1 MKKLRYLI
9 AAALIAGSMAV
20 CAGAVRTV
28 TPQEALQ
35 SSIAQVQ
42 QQWQNENDKSMYFI
56 DGDGYGGYASP
67 LVPSKNLYTISLDID
82 GYIKYGF
89 LDGVVNIE
97 TGEMV
102 IPLEYDT
109 IDVLADNKILLSKEI
124 LGKEHCSDFYLSDEN
139 GNITPM
145 DLPVEGTC
153 MSVSDEGYFF
163 VGIYAKRPLT
173 DVIYYQE
180 PTTIQYDIPKL
191 VLFDENMNMLRNDID
206 GGVAISTPV
215 FHNGLMAIQTD
226 STLWEG
232 SVKGAYGNGKYGL
245 IDRAGKFVSKNDFDK
260 LDWQDNR
267 YIGKRGTKLYLVDKE
282 GGETELPSDIDKYGA
297 SWLDKYSTWARPD
310 VAAAHEHGLGSNFY
324 YPRLDIT
331 RVDFCELVVDLY
343 RKLNPE
349 MDSAPKNILDTAF
362 SDCEDENV
370 AVAAAL
376 GIVTGYE
383 DGTFRPYAFIT
394 REEAATML
402 DRLYKSLGGT
412 ETAKSSRQYADDAQF
427 GDWSRDSIYT
437 MQNIGIMKGEENNE
451 FHPDGGY
458 TGEQAIVTIER
469 MYNQLAQ

>member
-1 MKKLRYLI
+1 MKKLRFLI

-180 PTTIQYDIPKL
+180 LTTIQYDIPKL
-191 VLFDENMNMLRNDID
+191 VLFDENMNMLRDDID

-215 FHNGLMAIQTD
+215 FHNGLMAIQTE

-245 IDRAGKFVSKNDFDK
+245 MDKTGKDIGKNDFDGI
-260 LDWQDNR
+260 DWRDNR
-267 YIGKRGTKLYLVDKE
+267 YIGWRGTKFYFLDGTGNEV
-282 GGETELPSDIDKYGA
+282 ELPANADE
-297 SWLDKYSTWARPD
+297 YSAWAQD
-310 VAAAHEHGLGSNFY
+310 AVVALRNHSLGSGYY

-343 RKLNPE
+343 RKMNPE
-349 MDSAPKNILDTAF
+349 MNSAPKNILDTVFA
-362 SDCEDENV
+362 DYEDNNV
-370 AVAAAL
+370 AVVAAL
-376 GIVTGYE
+376 VIVTGYE

-412 ETAKSSRQYADDAQF
+412 ETAESSRPYADDAQF

-451 FHPDGGY
+451 FHPYGGY

-469 MYNQLAQ
+469 MYNRLTQ

>member
-9 AAALIAGSMAV
+9 AAALIVGSMAV

-173 DVIYYQE
+173 DVIYYQK

-191 VLFDENMNMLRNDID
+191 VLFDENMNMLRDDID

-215 FHNGLMAIQTD
+215 FHNGLMAIQTG

-245 IDRAGKFVSKNDFDK
+245 IDKTGKFVSKNDFDK

-310 VAAAHEHGLGSNFY
+310 VAAAHEHGLGSNFH

-331 RVDFCELVVDLY
+331 RVDFCKLAVNLY
-343 RKLNPE
+343 SKMSSVPE
-349 MDSAPKNILDTAF
+349 NIPDEAF

-402 DRLYKSLGGT
+402 DRLYKSLGGA
-412 ETAKSSRQYADDAQF
+412 ETAESSRQYADDAQF

>member
-67 LVPSKNLYTISLDID
+67 LVPSKDLYTISLDID

-191 VLFDENMNMLRNDID
+191 VLFDENMNMLRDDID

-215 FHNGLMAIQTD
+215 FHNGLMAIQTG

-245 IDRAGKFVSKNDFDK
+245 IDKTGKFVSKNDFDK

-331 RVDFCELVVDLY
+331 RVDFCELAVNLY
-343 RKLNPE
+343 SKMSSVPE
-349 MDSAPKNILDTAF
+349 NIPDAAF

-402 DRLYKSLGGT
+402 DRLYKSLGGA
-412 ETAKSSRQYADDAQF
+412 ETAESSRQYADDAQF

>member
-1 MKKLRYLI
+1 
-9 AAALIAGSMAV
+9 
-20 CAGAVRTV
+20 
-28 TPQEALQ
+28 
-35 SSIAQVQ
+35 
-42 QQWQNENDKSMYFI
+42 
-56 DGDGYGGYASP
+56 
-67 LVPSKNLYTISLDID
+67 
-82 GYIKYGF
+82 
-89 LDGVVNIE
+89 
-97 TGEMV
+97 MV

-191 VLFDENMNMLRNDID
+191 VLFDENMNMLRDDID

-215 FHNGLMAIQTD
+215 FHNGLMAIQTG

-245 IDRAGKFVSKNDFDK
+245 IDKNGKDIGKNDFDGI
-260 LDWQDNR
+260 DWRDNR
-267 YIGKRGTKLYLVDKE
+267 YIGWRGKTLYYLDGT
-282 GGETELPSDIDKYGA
+282 GGEVELPANAGE
-297 SWLDKYSTWARPD
+297 YSAWAKPEVEEARQ
-310 VAAAHEHGLGSNFY
+310 HSLTLGGFH

-331 RVDFCELVVDLY
+331 RVDFCELAVNLY
-343 RKLNPE
+343 SKMSSVPE
-349 MDSAPKNILDTAF
+349 NIPDEAF

-394 REEAATML
+394 REEAAAML

-412 ETAKSSRQYADDAQF
+412 ETAEGSKQYADDAQF
-427 GDWSRDSIYT
+427 GNWSRDSIYT

>member
-9 AAALIAGSMAV
+9 AAALAAGSMAV
-20 CAGAVRTV
+20 SAGAVRTV

-191 VLFDENMNMLRNDID
+191 VLFDENMNMLRDDID

-215 FHNGLMAIQTD
+215 FHNGLMAIQTG

-245 IDRAGKFVSKNDFDK
+245 IDKTGKFVSKNDFDK

-310 VAAAHEHGLGSNFY
+310 VAAAHEHGLGSNFH

-331 RVDFCELVVDLY
+331 RVDFCELAVNLY
-343 RKLNPE
+343 SKMSSVPE
-349 MDSAPKNILDTAF
+349 NIPDAAF

-402 DRLYKSLGGT
+402 NRLYKSLGGA
-412 ETAKSSRQYADDAQF
+412 ETAESSRQYADDARF

-451 FHPDGGY
+451 FHPYGGY

>member
-1 MKKLRYLI
+1 MRNKWTLSGDLKSPGVKPVPVRFRLAAPRIPALSFEGAGIFLLFASVSATSLKIFVPCVLAKIFRLR
-9 AAALIAGSMAV
+9 AV
-20 CAGAVRTV
+20 C
-28 TPQEALQ
+28 
-35 SSIAQVQ
+35 Q
-42 QQWQNENDKSMYFI
+42 QIVSETCFVLKH
-56 DGDGYGGYASP
+56 
-67 LVPSKNLYTISLDID
+67 
-82 GYIKYGF
+82 GF

-163 VGIYAKRPLT
+163 VGIYAKLPLT

-191 VLFDENMNMLRNDID
+191 VLFDENMNMLRDDID

-215 FHNGLMAIQTD
+215 FHNGLMAIQTE

-232 SVKGAYGNGKYGL
+232 SVKGAFGNGKYGL
-245 IDRAGKFVSKNDFDK
+245 IDKTGKDIGKNDFDGI
-260 LDWQDNR
+260 DWRDNR
-267 YIGKRGTKLYLVDKE
+267 FIGWRGKTLYYLDGTGNEV
-282 GGETELPSDIDKYGA
+282 ELPANADE
-297 SWLDKYSTWARPD
+297 YSAWAKPEVEEARQD
-310 VAAAHEHGLGSNFY
+310 ELGTIFH

-331 RVDFCELVVDLY
+331 RVDFCELAVNLY
-343 RKLNPE
+343 SKMSSVPE
-349 MDSAPKNILDTAF
+349 NIPDAAF
-362 SDCEDENV
+362 SDYEDNNV

-412 ETAKSSRQYADDAQF
+412 ETAEGSKQYADDAQF

-451 FHPDGGY
+451 FHPYGGY

>member
-191 VLFDENMNMLRNDID
+191 VLFDENMNMLRDDID

-215 FHNGLMAIQTD
+215 FHNGLMAIQTG

-245 IDRAGKFVSKNDFDK
+245 IDKTGKFVSKNDFDK

-310 VAAAHEHGLGSNFY
+310 VAAAHEHGLGSNFH

-331 RVDFCELVVDLY
+331 RVDFCELAVNLY
-343 RKLNPE
+343 SKMSSVPE
-349 MDSAPKNILDTAF
+349 NIPDAAF
-362 SDCEDENV
+362 SDYEDNNV
-370 AVAAAL
+370 AIAAAL

-402 DRLYKSLGGT
+402 NRLYKSLGGT
-412 ETAKSSRQYADDAQF
+412 ETAESSRQYADDARF

>member
-1 MKKLRYLI
+1 M
-9 AAALIAGSMAV
+9 
-20 CAGAVRTV
+20 
-28 TPQEALQ
+28 
-35 SSIAQVQ
+35 
-42 QQWQNENDKSMYFI
+42 
-56 DGDGYGGYASP
+56 
-67 LVPSKNLYTISLDID
+67 
-82 GYIKYGF
+82 
-89 LDGVVNIE
+89 
-97 TGEMV
+97 
-102 IPLEYDT
+102 
-109 IDVLADNKILLSKEI
+109 LADNKILLSKEI

-191 VLFDENMNMLRNDID
+191 VLFDENMNMLRDDID

-215 FHNGLMAIQTD
+215 FHNGLMAIQTG

-245 IDRAGKFVSKNDFDK
+245 IDKNGKDIGKNDFDGI
-260 LDWQDNR
+260 DWRDNR
-267 YIGKRGTKLYLVDKE
+267 YIGWRGKTLYYLDGT
-282 GGETELPSDIDKYGA
+282 GGEVELPANAGE
-297 SWLDKYSTWARPD
+297 YSAWAKPEVEEARQ
-310 VAAAHEHGLGSNFY
+310 HSLTLGGFH

-331 RVDFCELVVDLY
+331 RVDFCELAVNLY
-343 RKLNPE
+343 SKMSSVPE
-349 MDSAPKNILDTAF
+349 NIPDEAF

-394 REEAATML
+394 REEAAAML

-412 ETAKSSRQYADDAQF
+412 ETAEGSKQYADDAQF
-427 GDWSRDSIYT
+427 GNWSRDSIYT

>member
-20 CAGAVRTV
+20 YAGAVRTV

-191 VLFDENMNMLRNDID
+191 VLFDENMNMLRDDID

-215 FHNGLMAIQTD
+215 FHNGLMAIQTG

-245 IDRAGKFVSKNDFDK
+245 IDKNGKDIGKNDFDGI
-260 LDWQDNR
+260 DWRDNR
-267 YIGKRGTKLYLVDKE
+267 YIGWRGTKFYYLDGTGNEV
-282 GGETELPSDIDKYGA
+282 ELPANADE
-297 SWLDKYSTWARPD
+297 YSTWAQD
-310 VAAAHEHGLGSNFY
+310 AVVALRNHNLGSGYY

-343 RKLNPE
+343 RKMNPE
-349 MDSAPKNILDTAF
+349 MNSAPKNILDTVF
-362 SDCEDENV
+362 SDYEDNNV
-370 AVAAAL
+370 AIAAAL

-412 ETAKSSRQYADDAQF
+412 ETAEGSKQYADDARF
-427 GDWSRDSIYT
+427 GGWSRDSIYT

>member
-124 LGKEHCSDFYLSDEN
+124 LGKEYCSDFYLSDEN

-191 VLFDENMNMLRNDID
+191 VLFDENMNMLRDDID

-215 FHNGLMAIQTD
+215 FHNGLMAIQTG

-245 IDRAGKFVSKNDFDK
+245 IDKTGKFVSKNDFDK

-331 RVDFCELVVDLY
+331 RVDFCELAVNLY
-343 RKLNPE
+343 SKMSSVPE
-349 MDSAPKNILDTAF
+349 NIPDAAF

-402 DRLYKSLGGT
+402 NRLYKSLGGA
-412 ETAKSSRQYADDAQF
+412 ETAESSRQYADDAQF

>member
-1 MKKLRYLI
+1 MKKLRFLI
-9 AAALIAGSMAV
+9 VAALVVGSMAV

-145 DLPVEGTC
+145 DLPVKGTC

-191 VLFDENMNMLRNDID
+191 VLFDENMNMLRDDID

-215 FHNGLMAIQTD
+215 FHNGLMAIQTG

-232 SVKGAYGNGKYGL
+232 SVKGAFGNGKYGL
-245 IDRAGKFVSKNDFDK
+245 IDKNGKDIGKNDFDGI
-260 LDWQDNR
+260 DWRDNR
-267 YIGKRGTKLYLVDKE
+267 YIGWRGKTLYYLDGT
-282 GGETELPSDIDKYGA
+282 GGEVELPANAGE
-297 SWLDKYSTWARPD
+297 YSAWAKPEVEEARQ
-310 VAAAHEHGLGSNFY
+310 HSLTLGGFH

-331 RVDFCELVVDLY
+331 RVDFCKLAVNLY
-343 RKLNPE
+343 SKMSSVPE
-349 MDSAPKNILDTAF
+349 NIPDEAF

-376 GIVTGYE
+376 GHLPG
-383 DGTFRPYAFIT
+383 F
-394 REEAATML
+394 L
-402 DRLYKSLGGT
+402 
-412 ETAKSSRQYADDAQF
+412 
-427 GDWSRDSIYT
+427 
-437 MQNIGIMKGEENNE
+437 
-451 FHPDGGY
+451 
-458 TGEQAIVTIER
+458 
-469 MYNQLAQ
+469 

>member
-191 VLFDENMNMLRNDID
+191 VLFDENMNMLRDDID

-215 FHNGLMAIQTD
+215 FHNGLMAIQTG

-245 IDRAGKFVSKNDFDK
+245 IDKTGKFVSKNDFDK

-331 RVDFCELVVDLY
+331 RVDFCELAVNLY
-343 RKLNPE
+343 SKMSSVPE
-349 MDSAPKNILDTAF
+349 NIPDAAF

-402 DRLYKSLGGT
+402 NRLYKSLSGT
-412 ETAKSSRQYADDAQF
+412 ETAESSRQYADDARF

>member
-1 MKKLRYLI
+1 
-9 AAALIAGSMAV
+9 
-20 CAGAVRTV
+20 
-28 TPQEALQ
+28 
-35 SSIAQVQ
+35 
-42 QQWQNENDKSMYFI
+42 
-56 DGDGYGGYASP
+56 
-67 LVPSKNLYTISLDID
+67 
-82 GYIKYGF
+82 
-89 LDGVVNIE
+89 
-97 TGEMV
+97 MV

-173 DVIYYQE
+173 DVIYYQK

-191 VLFDENMNMLRNDID
+191 VLFDENMNMLRDDID

-215 FHNGLMAIQTD
+215 FHNGLMAIQTG

-245 IDRAGKFVSKNDFDK
+245 IDKTGKFVSKNDFDK

-310 VAAAHEHGLGSNFY
+310 VAAAHEHGLGSNFH

-331 RVDFCELVVDLY
+331 RVDFCKLAVNLY
-343 RKLNPE
+343 SKMSSVPE
-349 MDSAPKNILDTAF
+349 NIPDEAF

-402 DRLYKSLGGT
+402 DRLYKSLGGA
-412 ETAKSSRQYADDAQF
+412 ETAESSRQYADDAQF

>member
-163 VGIYAKRPLT
+163 VGIYAKRLLT

-191 VLFDENMNMLRNDID
+191 VLFDENMNMLRDDID

-215 FHNGLMAIQTD
+215 FHNGLMAIQTE

-232 SVKGAYGNGKYGL
+232 SVKGAFGNGKYGL
-245 IDRAGKFVSKNDFDK
+245 IDKTGKFVSKNDFDK

-331 RVDFCELVVDLY
+331 RVDFCELAVNLY
-343 RKLNPE
+343 SKMSSVPE
-349 MDSAPKNILDTAF
+349 NIPDAAF
-362 SDCEDENV
+362 SDYEDNNV

-402 DRLYKSLGGT
+402 DRLYKSLGGA
-412 ETAKSSRQYADDAQF
+412 ETAESSRQYADDAQF
-427 GDWSRDSIYT
+427 GDWSRDSIYI

>member
-1 MKKLRYLI
+1 MKKLRFLI

-82 GYIKYGF
+82 DYIKYGF

-124 LGKEHCSDFYLSDEN
+124 LGKEYCSDFYLSDEN

-191 VLFDENMNMLRNDID
+191 VLFDENMNMLRDDID

-215 FHNGLMAIQTD
+215 FHNGLMAIQTG

-232 SVKGAYGNGKYGL
+232 SVKGAFGNGKYGL
-245 IDRAGKFVSKNDFDK
+245 IDKTGKFISKNDFDK

-310 VAAAHEHGLGSNFY
+310 VAAAHEHGLGSNFH

-331 RVDFCELVVDLY
+331 RVDFCELAVNLY
-343 RKLNPE
+343 SKMSSVPE
-349 MDSAPKNILDTAF
+349 NIPDAAF

-412 ETAKSSRQYADDAQF
+412 ETAEGSRQYADDAQF
-427 GDWSRDSIYT
+427 GNWSRDSIYT

-469 MYNQLAQ
+469 MYNRLAQ

>member
-1 MKKLRYLI
+1 MKKLRFLI

-191 VLFDENMNMLRNDID
+191 VLFDENMNMLRDDID

-215 FHNGLMAIQTD
+215 FHNGLMAIQTG
-226 STLWEG
+226 STMWEG

-245 IDRAGKFVSKNDFDK
+245 MDKTGKDIGKNDFDGI
-260 LDWQDNR
+260 DWRDNR
-267 YIGKRGTKLYLVDKE
+267 YIGWRGKTLYYLDGTGNEV
-282 GGETELPSDIDKYGA
+282 ELPANADE
-297 SWLDKYSTWARPD
+297 YSTWAQD
-310 VAAAHEHGLGSNFY
+310 AVAALRNHNLGSGYY

-343 RKLNPE
+343 RKMNPE
-349 MDSAPKNILDTAF
+349 MNSAPKNILDTVFA
-362 SDCEDENV
+362 DYEDNNV

-412 ETAKSSRQYADDAQF
+412 ETAESSRQYADDAQF

-458 TGEQAIVTIER
+458 TGEQAIVTMER
-469 MYNQLAQ
+469 MYNQLTK

>member
-56 DGDGYGGYASP
+56 DGDGYGGYASS

-191 VLFDENMNMLRNDID
+191 VLFDENMNMLRDGID

-215 FHNGLMAIQTD
+215 FHNGLMAIQTG

-245 IDRAGKFVSKNDFDK
+245 IDKTGKFVSKNDFDK

-310 VAAAHEHGLGSNFY
+310 VAAAHEHGLGSNFH

-331 RVDFCELVVDLY
+331 RVDFCELAVNLY
-343 RKLNPE
+343 SKMSSVPE
-349 MDSAPKNILDTAF
+349 NIPDAAF
-362 SDCEDENV
+362 SDYEDNNV

-402 DRLYKSLGGT
+402 DRLYKSLGGA
-412 ETAKSSRQYADDAQF
+412 ETAESSRQYADDAQF

-451 FHPDGGY
+451 FHPYGGY

>member
-56 DGDGYGGYASP
+56 DADGYGGYASP
-67 LVPSKNLYTISLDID
+67 VVPSKNLYTISLDID

-191 VLFDENMNMLRNDID
+191 VLFDENMNMLRDDID

-215 FHNGLMAIQTD
+215 FHNGLMAIQTG
-226 STLWEG
+226 STMWEG

-245 IDRAGKFVSKNDFDK
+245 MDKTGKDIGKNDFDGI
-260 LDWQDNR
+260 DWRDNR
-267 YIGKRGTKLYLVDKE
+267 YIGWRGTKFYYLDGTGNEV
-282 GGETELPSDIDKYGA
+282 ELPANADE
-297 SWLDKYSTWARPD
+297 YSTWAQD
-310 VAAAHEHGLGSNFY
+310 AVVALRNHNLGSGYY

-343 RKLNPE
+343 RKMNPE
-349 MDSAPKNILDTAF
+349 MNSAPKNILDTVF
-362 SDCEDENV
+362 SDYEDNNV
-370 AVAAAL
+370 AIAAAL

-412 ETAKSSRQYADDAQF
+412 ENAESSKQYADDAQF

>member
-9 AAALIAGSMAV
+9 AAALTAGSMAV

-191 VLFDENMNMLRNDID
+191 VLFDENMNMLRDDID

-215 FHNGLMAIQTD
+215 FHNGLMAIQTG

-245 IDRAGKFVSKNDFDK
+245 IDKTGKDIGKNDFDGI
-260 LDWQDNR
+260 DWRDNR
-267 YIGKRGTKLYLVDKE
+267 YIGWRGKTLYYLDGT
-282 GGETELPSDIDKYGA
+282 GGEVELPANAGE
-297 SWLDKYSTWARPD
+297 YSAWAKPEVEEARQD
-310 VAAAHEHGLGSNFY
+310 ELGSTFH

-349 MDSAPKNILDTAF
+349 MNSASKNILDTVF
-362 SDCEDENV
+362 SDYEDNNV
-370 AVAAAL
+370 AIAAAL

-412 ETAKSSRQYADDAQF
+412 ETAEGSKQYADDARF

>member
-1 MKKLRYLI
+1 MKKLRFLI
-9 AAALIAGSMAV
+9 AAALAAGSMAV

-56 DGDGYGGYASP
+56 DGDGYGGYAST

-109 IDVLADNKILLSKEI
+109 IDMLADNKILLSKEI

-191 VLFDENMNMLRNDID
+191 VLFDENMNMLRDDID

-215 FHNGLMAIQTD
+215 FHNGLMAIQTG

-245 IDRAGKFVSKNDFDK
+245 IDKNGKDIGKNDFDGI
-260 LDWQDNR
+260 DWRDNR
-267 YIGKRGTKLYLVDKE
+267 YIGWRGKKFYYLDGTGNEV
-282 GGETELPSDIDKYGA
+282 ELPANADE
-297 SWLDKYSTWARPD
+297 YSTWAQD
-310 VAAAHEHGLGSNFY
+310 AVVALRNHNLGSGYY

-343 RKLNPE
+343 RKMNPE
-349 MDSAPKNILDTAF
+349 MNSAPKNILDTVF
-362 SDCEDENV
+362 SDYEDNNV

-394 REEAATML
+394 REEAAMML

-412 ETAKSSRQYADDAQF
+412 ETAESSRQYADDAQF
-427 GDWSRDSIYT
+427 GNWSRDSIYT

>member
-1 MKKLRYLI
+1 
-9 AAALIAGSMAV
+9 
-20 CAGAVRTV
+20 
-28 TPQEALQ
+28 
-35 SSIAQVQ
+35 
-42 QQWQNENDKSMYFI
+42 
-56 DGDGYGGYASP
+56 
-67 LVPSKNLYTISLDID
+67 
-82 GYIKYGF
+82 
-89 LDGVVNIE
+89 
-97 TGEMV
+97 MV

-191 VLFDENMNMLRNDID
+191 VLFDENMNMLRDDID

-215 FHNGLMAIQTD
+215 FHNGLMAIQTG

-245 IDRAGKFVSKNDFDK
+245 IDKNGKDIGKNDFDGI
-260 LDWQDNR
+260 DWRDNR
-267 YIGKRGTKLYLVDKE
+267 YIGWRGKTLYYLDGT
-282 GGETELPSDIDKYGA
+282 GGEVELPANAGE
-297 SWLDKYSTWARPD
+297 YSAWAKPEVEEARQ
-310 VAAAHEHGLGSNFY
+310 HSLTLGGFH

-331 RVDFCELVVDLY
+331 RVDFCELAVNLY
-343 RKLNPE
+343 SKMSSVPE
-349 MDSAPKNILDTAF
+349 NIPDEAF

-394 REEAATML
+394 REEAAAML
-402 DRLYKSLGGT
+402 DRLYRSLGGT
-412 ETAKSSRQYADDAQF
+412 ETAEGSKQYADDAQF
-427 GDWSRDSIYT
+427 GNWSRDSIYT

>member
-163 VGIYAKRPLT
+163 VGIYTKRPLT

-191 VLFDENMNMLRNDID
+191 VLFDENMNMLRDDID

-215 FHNGLMAIQTD
+215 FHNGLMAIQTG

-232 SVKGAYGNGKYGL
+232 SVKGAFGNGKYGL
-245 IDRAGKFVSKNDFDK
+245 IDKTGKFVSKNDFDK

-331 RVDFCELVVDLY
+331 RVDSCELAVNLY
-343 RKLNPE
+343 SKMSSVPE
-349 MDSAPKNILDTAF
+349 NIPDADF

-412 ETAKSSRQYADDAQF
+412 ETAESSRQYADDAQF

>member
-9 AAALIAGSMAV
+9 AASLIAGSMAV

-42 QQWQNENDKSMYFI
+42 QQWQNENDKSIYFI

-102 IPLEYDT
+102 ISLEYDT

-191 VLFDENMNMLRNDID
+191 VLFDENMNMLRDDID

-215 FHNGLMAIQTD
+215 FHNGLMAIQTG

-232 SVKGAYGNGKYGL
+232 SVKGAFGNGKYGL
-245 IDRAGKFVSKNDFDK
+245 IDKTGKFVSKNDFDK
-260 LDWQDNR
+260 LDWRDNR
-267 YIGKRGTKLYLVDKE
+267 YIGWRGKTLYYLDGT
-282 GGETELPSDIDKYGA
+282 GGEVELPANAGE
-297 SWLDKYSTWARPD
+297 YSAWAKPEVEEARQ
-310 VAAAHEHGLGSNFY
+310 HSLTLGGFH

-331 RVDFCELVVDLY
+331 RVDFCKLAVNLY
-343 RKLNPE
+343 SKMSSVPE
-349 MDSAPKNILDTAF
+349 NIPDEAF

-412 ETAKSSRQYADDAQF
+412 ETAEGSKQYADDAQF
-427 GDWSRDSIYT
+427 GNWSRDSIYT